1 MKTTVNFETFANDLR
16 ESFSIEAIELLFDYF
31 EEYEDSCDCQME
43 YDPIAIRCEFS
54 EMTISEIID
63 AYGYMMDESRLDDDD
78 AYSYI
83 MDFINDRTM
92 VCGDTPQGTI
102 VFQQF

>member
-1 MKTTVNFETFANDLR
+1 MKTTVNFETFANDLK

-31 EEYEDSCDCQME
+31 EQYEEGCDCE
-43 YDPIAIRCEFS
+43 LEFDPIAIRCEFS
-54 EMTISEIID
+54 EMTMSEIID
-63 AYGYMMDESRLDDDD
+63 AYGYAMDETRLNDDD
-78 AYSYI
+78 AYTYV
-83 MDFINDRTM
+83 MDYLNDRTM